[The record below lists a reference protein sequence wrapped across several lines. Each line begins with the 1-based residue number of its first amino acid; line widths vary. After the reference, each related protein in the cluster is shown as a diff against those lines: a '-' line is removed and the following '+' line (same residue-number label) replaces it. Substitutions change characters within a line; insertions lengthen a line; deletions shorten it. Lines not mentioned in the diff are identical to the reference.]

1 MAKRWT
7 AKSPMSGYL
16 VAIAATLTV
25 LLLRLL
31 LSPLLGDSAY
41 FFPFVIAATV
51 SAWYGGLNPGLLSTA
66 MGSAI
71 AVFFFVPPH
80 YKLKD
85 WRSQDC
91 YGPAY
96 DGEQALEMANELKPD
111 VVLLDI
117 GLAKVRWI

>member
-1 MAKRWT
+1 
-7 AKSPMSGYL
+7 MSGYL

-66 MGSAI
+66 MGSVI

-80 YKLKD
+80 YSLKIGDPRIATGLRTTASKLWK
-85 WRSQDC
+85 W
-91 YGPAY
+91 PT
-96 DGEQALEMANELKPD
+96 N
-111 VVLLDI
+111 
-117 GLAKVRWI
+117 